1 MGEWGKIGV
10 GYKMGSTAYGIEAVL
25 GGGGVPAHLFSTVQV
40 FNCTSVQWCGY
51 AALQK
56 CCIAK

>member
-1 MGEWGKIGV
+1 M

-25 GGGGVPAHLFSTVQV
+25 GGCGVPAHLFSTVQV
-40 FNCTSVQWCGY
+40 FYCTAVQWCGY
-51 AALQK
+51 AALQQ